1 MSSITTEDF
10 SSKKVIFIVGP
21 AASGKS
27 TLAYS
32 INTNHCEADKYHG
45 LYDKEGNIVKKFLYK
60 AHKRCQNEFGKQ
72 LNENNSLPVVVSN
85 TFGNLSDLKCYL
97 NMILEH
103 EQNTGKKCEVIIY
116 YPTHGLRH
124 FVEEGVV
131 NEEQQEYKMI
141 ERRLKLDKED
151 TNPKVVPK
159 VVPKIAMEGMIKKFK
174 DNRKN
179 LIEMSKLNDAKDLMK
194 FLCYRNFTKRDI
206 SKENIIVRGKLKCL
220 DHNDNSVPIIKYEI
234 SNDQILK
241 MAEDNIID
249 LPYKKMRNKK
259 FHITIFYGEE
269 CANVNENDLIKEI
282 DFSVNSLFQTYDEG
296 LFCLSVDTNEIIFN
310 LIKRL
315 HITLGFNRRK
325 GYSPV
330 NSNDLLEYAK
340 VEPYD
345 SKFELFTRND
355 IDLAKRLK
363 KEEWKQWKIKLLPD
377 DLFKYFEETEGAE
390 KVLIDDIE
398 PIRRRPRGVTN
409 ASKLMGLAYFGE
421 LDRRKPISLQRLE
434 SGKYK
439 LLDGNST
446 YAIAY
451 LSGWKHIYG
460 IVV

>member
-45 LYDKEGNIVKKFLYK
+45 LYDKEGNIDRTLLNK
-60 AHKRCQNEFGKQ
+60 AHKLCQHEYEKQ
-72 LNENNSLPVVVSN
+72 LNEDNNLPVVVSN
-85 TFGNLSDLKCYL
+85 TFGNLSDFKHYLKIIIKY
-97 NMILEH
+97 

-116 YPTHGLRH
+116 YPTHGLRY

-159 VVPKIAMEGMIKKFK
+159 IAMEGMIKKFK
-174 DNRKN
+174 NNRKN

-315 HITLGFNRRK
+315 HITLGADKRK

-330 NSNDLLEYAK
+330 NSNDLLEAAN
-340 VEPYD
+340 V
-345 SKFELFTRND
+345 
-355 IDLAKRLK
+355 
-363 KEEWKQWKIKLLPD
+363 KLYIWNC
-377 DLFKYFEETEGAE
+377 K
-390 KVLIDDIE
+390 
-398 PIRRRPRGVTN
+398 
-409 ASKLMGLAYFGE
+409 
-421 LDRRKPISLQRLE
+421 
-434 SGKYK
+434 
-439 LLDGNST
+439 
-446 YAIAY
+446 
-451 LSGWKHIYG
+451 
-460 IVV
+460 